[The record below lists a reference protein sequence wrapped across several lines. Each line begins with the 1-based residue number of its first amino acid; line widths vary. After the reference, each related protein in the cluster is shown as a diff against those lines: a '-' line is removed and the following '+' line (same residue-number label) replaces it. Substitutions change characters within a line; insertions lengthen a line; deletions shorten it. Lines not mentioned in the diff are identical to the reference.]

1 MNPNI
6 QPGVAIFQDGLIM
19 AETIVIQSAFLD
31 VGTIEVLRGPQ
42 GTFVGQ
48 SSTGGAVMINSASPN
63 FDGINGFFEAVAG
76 SYRDNKF
83 SGAIN
88 VPLSEKLSTRFAF
101 TRRAATATTRTSATR
116 NPVRSPAR
124 DSSRSANEKT
134 GASAGASCGSRVPR
148 LNLTARFEMN
158 STDRRG
164 SAPYK
169 PNPRTF
175 ANPLDP
181 DGVGEAQYAQAARV
195 DGTLNEPYTLAWDR
209 LDSFAAAVA
218 DRYSLDLRKTYD
230 SGMEFRSLTGF
241 QHNDYR
247 YIEDF
252 DATTANGSHALV
264 DIGPDND
271 YYSQEF
277 NLLSPD
283 DGAVTWIVGASW
295 FHRTTPVNLNF
306 RDNNCGYDAA
316 TGGQRPCPPAGAI
329 PAVLFIS
336 AETIQRHAGLF
347 GQVTW
352 RMSDALELE
361 VGARNSWDNNL
372 DRTAVTLALLGVPA
386 PCTAALAPGL
396 PSAAAYGCIPLSDAR
411 AKHKDDIPTY
421 KVGLNWTP
429 ADGQFFYVF
438 YARGYKSGGVN
449 NGLPFAEEIV
459 DDVELGWKGEALDGR
474 VRIQLGAF
482 WMDYNRMQQS
492 TFRVSTTSNSNSGS
506 ILNIGDS
513 TIQGL
518 ELSLDAALGNLGLNF
533 SAGYTDSDLGGINV
547 IDARFVDPS
556 ARVQGAVFARG
567 CAPGEAPAPGPAGCF
582 NYSGNVVSL
591 SGAANLFSPELSYN
605 FGLDYAFELSNGATL
620 RPRIGLSHADEQ
632 YSSLFQNGNYF
643 QMDEH
648 DLTHLS
654 ITLEKKSWMLQAYCN
669 NFGDELYVASV
680 GGGGNTVVYGDPRT
694 AGLRFD
700 VRSSLDNS
708 VTRQRDVTRTSD
720 GLGTKEVR
728 FLGAG
733 VGILKRPGTACFT
746 VMWRETTRLA
756 RRLVLDRAP
765 QLCSGA
771 AAMLCKCSGGVP
783 SRVCSDRRMVGPR
796 GVRLRPGSPDSRRL
810 PVGNLAESLVGTRIC
825 VSIAPSY
832 FLGSLTWKELCLQ
845 LLWLNPNCL

>member
-1 MNPNI
+1 MDLERATPNLTIAHTGGGTQSVNIRGVGNSVVNPNI

-76 SYRDNKF
+76 NYRDNKF

-101 TRRAATATTRTSATR
+101 SQE
-116 NPVRSPAR
+116 SR
-124 DSSRSANEKT
+124 DSYYTNLGDQGAGPQPGKGLVEIGEREDRSFRGSVLWQPSESFNSRPHRNERDRSARL
-134 GASAGASCGSRVPR
+134 GALQAESENLCQSVGSR
-148 LNLTARFEMN
+148 
-158 STDRRG
+158 RRG
-164 SAPYK
+164 RSTV
-169 PNPRTF
+169 R
-175 ANPLDP
+175 
-181 DGVGEAQYAQAARV
+181 EAARL

-209 LDSFAAAVA
+209 LDSFNAAVA
-218 DRYSLDLRKTYD
+218 DRYSLDLRKRLD
-230 SGMEFRSLTGF
+230 NGIEFRSLTGF

-252 DATTANGSHALV
+252 DATTANGSTGLV

-306 RDNNCGYDAA
+306 RDNNCGYDPA
-316 TGGQRPCPPAGAI
+316 TGGQRPCPQVGAV

-372 DRTAVTLALLGVPA
+372 DRTAVTLAVLGVPL
-386 PCTAALAPGL
+386 PCATTLAPGL
-396 PSAAAYGCIPLSDAR
+396 PNAAAYGCLPLSDAR

-421 KVGLNWTP
+421 KVGLNWTA

-459 DDVELGWKGEALDGR
+459 DDIELGWKGEALDGR
-474 VRIQLGAF
+474 LRMQLGAF
-482 WMDYNRMQQS
+482 RMDYNQMQQS

-513 TIQGL
+513 TIQGV

-547 IDARFVDPS
+547 IDARFLDPS
-556 ARVQGAVFARG
+556 LRVQGAVFVRG
-567 CAPGEAPAPGPAGCF
+567 CAPGEAPVPGPAGCY

-605 FGLDYAFELSNGATL
+605 FGLDYAFEFSNGATL
-620 RPRIGLSHADEQ
+620 RPRIGLSHVDEQ

-648 DLTHLS
+648 ELVHVSVTF
-654 ITLEKKSWMLQAYCN
+654 EKEAWMLQAYCN
-669 NFGDELYVASV
+669 NCGDELYVATV
-680 GGGGNTVVYGDPRT
+680 GLGLGNTVVYGDPRT
-694 AGLRFD
+694 AGLRF
-700 VRSSLDNS
+700 N
-708 VTRQRDVTRTSD
+708 
-720 GLGTKEVR
+720 VR
-728 FLGAG
+728 F
-733 VGILKRPGTACFT
+733 
-746 VMWRETTRLA
+746 
-756 RRLVLDRAP
+756 
-765 QLCSGA
+765 
-771 AAMLCKCSGGVP
+771 
-783 SRVCSDRRMVGPR
+783 
-796 GVRLRPGSPDSRRL
+796 
-810 PVGNLAESLVGTRIC
+810 
-825 VSIAPSY
+825 
-832 FLGSLTWKELCLQ
+832 
-845 LLWLNPNCL
+845 

>member
-1 MNPNI
+1 MRFALNVFQVFAASSAVIALSPLTAAAQAQLEEIIVTAERREATELTSALSLEVFSGSDLAENRLETVMDLERATPNLTIAHTGGGTQSVNIRGVGNSVVNPNI

-63 FDGINGFFEAVAG
+63 FDGINGFFEAVVG
-76 SYRDNKF
+76 NYRDNKI

-101 TRRAATATTRTSATR
+101 SQE
-116 NPVRSPAR
+116 SR
-124 DSSRSANEKT
+124 DSYYTNLGDQGAGPLPGKGLVEIGEREDRSFR
-134 GASAGASCGSRVPR
+134 GSVLWQPNDS
-148 LNLTARFEMN
+148 LNLTARIEMN

-195 DGTLNEPYTLAWDR
+195 DGTLNEPFTLAWDR
-209 LDSFAAAVA
+209 LDSFNAAVA
-218 DRYSLDLRKTYD
+218 DRYSVDLRKTYD
-230 SGMEFRSLTGF
+230 SGIEFRSLTGF

-352 RMSDALELE
+352 RMSDAFELE
-361 VGARNSWDNNL
+361 VGVRNSWDNNI

-386 PCTAALAPGL
+386 PCAPSLRPGL
-396 PSAAAYGCIPLSDAR
+396 PNPAAYGCVPLSDAR

-459 DDVELGWKGEALDGR
+459 DDIELGWKGEALDGR
-474 VRIQLGAF
+474 LRVQLGAF
-482 WMDYNRMQQS
+482 RMDYNQMQQS

-582 NYSGNVVSL
+582 NYSGNVISL

-605 FGLDYAFELSNGATL
+605 LGLDYAFELSNGATL
-620 RPRIGLSHADEQ
+620 RPRIGLSHIDEQ
-632 YSSLFQNGNYF
+632 YSSLFQDGNYF
-643 QMDEH
+643 QLEEH
-648 DLTHLS
+648 DLTHVS
-654 ITLEKKSWMLQAYCN
+654 ITLEKEAWMLQAYCN
-669 NFGDELYVASV
+669 NCGDELYVATV
-680 GGGGNTVVYGDPRT
+680 GLGLGNTVVYGDPRT
-694 AGLRFD
+694 AGLRF
-700 VRSSLDNS
+700 N
-708 VTRQRDVTRTSD
+708 
-720 GLGTKEVR
+720 VR
-728 FLGAG
+728 F
-733 VGILKRPGTACFT
+733 
-746 VMWRETTRLA
+746 
-756 RRLVLDRAP
+756 
-765 QLCSGA
+765 
-771 AAMLCKCSGGVP
+771 
-783 SRVCSDRRMVGPR
+783 
-796 GVRLRPGSPDSRRL
+796 
-810 PVGNLAESLVGTRIC
+810 
-825 VSIAPSY
+825 
-832 FLGSLTWKELCLQ
+832 
-845 LLWLNPNCL
+845 

>member
-1 MNPNI
+1 MRFAPIYFFVFAASSAVIALSPLPAAAQGQLEEIVVTAERREATELTSALSLEVFSGSDLAENRLETVMDLERATPNLTIAHTGGGTQSVNIRGVGNSVVNPNI

-76 SYRDNKF
+76 NYRDNKF

-101 TRRAATATTRTSATR
+101 SQE
-116 NPVRSPAR
+116 SR
-124 DSSRSANEKT
+124 DSYYTNLGDQGSGPQPGEGLVEIGEREDRSFR
-134 GASAGASCGSRVPR
+134 GSVLWRPSESF
-148 LNLTARFEMN
+148 NLTARIEMN

-181 DGVGEAQYAQAARV
+181 DGVGEAQYAQAARL
-195 DGTLNEPYTLAWDR
+195 DGTLDEPYTLAWDR
-209 LDSFAAAVA
+209 LDSFNAAVA

-230 SGMEFRSLTGF
+230 SGIEFRSLTGF

-252 DATTANGSHALV
+252 DATTTNGSHALV

-372 DRTAVTLALLGVPA
+372 DRTAVTLAVLGVPA
-386 PCTAALAPGL
+386 PCTTTLTPGL
-396 PSAAAYGCIPLSDAR
+396 PSGASYGCVPLSDAR

-459 DDVELGWKGEALDGR
+459 DDIELGWKGEALDGR
-474 VRIQLGAF
+474 LRVQLGAF
-482 WMDYNRMQQS
+482 RMDYNQMQQS

-513 TIQGL
+513 TIQGV

-591 SGAANLFSPELSYN
+591 SGAANLFSPKLSYN
-605 FGLDYAFELSNGATL
+605 LGLDYAFALSNGATL
-620 RPRIGLSHADEQ
+620 RPRIGLSHVDEQ

-648 DLTHLS
+648 DLTHVS
-654 ITLEKKSWMLQAYCN
+654 ITLEKESWMLQAYCN
-669 NFGDELYVASV
+669 NCGDKVYVATV
-680 GGGGNTVVYGDPRT
+680 ALGLGNNVVYGDPKT
-694 AGLRFD
+694 AGLRF
-700 VRSSLDNS
+700 N
-708 VTRQRDVTRTSD
+708 
-720 GLGTKEVR
+720 VR
-728 FLGAG
+728 F
-733 VGILKRPGTACFT
+733 
-746 VMWRETTRLA
+746 
-756 RRLVLDRAP
+756 
-765 QLCSGA
+765 
-771 AAMLCKCSGGVP
+771 
-783 SRVCSDRRMVGPR
+783 
-796 GVRLRPGSPDSRRL
+796 
-810 PVGNLAESLVGTRIC
+810 
-825 VSIAPSY
+825 
-832 FLGSLTWKELCLQ
+832 
-845 LLWLNPNCL
+845 

>member
-1 MNPNI
+1 MRFALNVFQVFAASSAVIALSPLTAAAQAQLEEIIVTAERREATELTSALSLEVFSGSDLAENRLETVMDLERATPNLTIAHTGGGTQSVNIRGVGNSVVNPNI

-63 FDGINGFFEAVAG
+63 FDGINGFFEAVVG
-76 SYRDNKF
+76 NYRDNKI

-101 TRRAATATTRTSATR
+101 SQE
-116 NPVRSPAR
+116 SR
-124 DSSRSANEKT
+124 DSYYTNLGDQGAGPLPGKGLVEIGEREDRSFR
-134 GASAGASCGSRVPR
+134 GSVLWQPNDS
-148 LNLTARFEMN
+148 LNLTARIEMN

-195 DGTLNEPYTLAWDR
+195 DGTLNEPFTLAWDR
-209 LDSFAAAVA
+209 LDSFNAAVA
-218 DRYSLDLRKTYD
+218 DRYSVDLRKTYD
-230 SGMEFRSLTGF
+230 SGIEFRSLTGF

-283 DGAVTWIVGASW
+283 DGALTWIVGASW

-352 RMSDALELE
+352 RMSDAFELE
-361 VGARNSWDNNL
+361 VGVRNSWDNNI

-386 PCTAALAPGL
+386 PCAPSLRPGL
-396 PSAAAYGCIPLSDAR
+396 PNPAAYGCVPLSDAR

-459 DDVELGWKGEALDGR
+459 DDIELGWKGEALDGR
-474 VRIQLGAF
+474 LRVQLGAF
-482 WMDYNRMQQS
+482 RMDYNQMQQS

-582 NYSGNVVSL
+582 NYSGNVISL

-605 FGLDYAFELSNGATL
+605 LGLDYAFELSNGATL
-620 RPRIGLSHADEQ
+620 RPRIGLSHIDEQ
-632 YSSLFQNGNYF
+632 YSSLFQDGNYF
-643 QMDEH
+643 QLEEH
-648 DLTHLS
+648 DLTHVS
-654 ITLEKKSWMLQAYCN
+654 ITLEKEAWMLQAYCN
-669 NFGDELYVASV
+669 NCGDELYVATV
-680 GGGGNTVVYGDPRT
+680 GLGLGNTVVYGDPRT
-694 AGLRFD
+694 AGLRF
-700 VRSSLDNS
+700 N
-708 VTRQRDVTRTSD
+708 
-720 GLGTKEVR
+720 VR
-728 FLGAG
+728 F
-733 VGILKRPGTACFT
+733 
-746 VMWRETTRLA
+746 
-756 RRLVLDRAP
+756 
-765 QLCSGA
+765 
-771 AAMLCKCSGGVP
+771 
-783 SRVCSDRRMVGPR
+783 
-796 GVRLRPGSPDSRRL
+796 
-810 PVGNLAESLVGTRIC
+810 
-825 VSIAPSY
+825 
-832 FLGSLTWKELCLQ
+832 
-845 LLWLNPNCL
+845 

>member
-1 MNPNI
+1 MRFALNVFQVFAASSAVIALSPLTAAAQAQFEEIIVTAERREATELTSALSLEVFSGSDLAENRLETVMDLERATPNLTIAHTGGGTQSVNIRGVGNSVVNPNI

-63 FDGINGFFEAVAG
+63 FDGINGFFEAVVG
-76 SYRDNKF
+76 NYRDNKI

-101 TRRAATATTRTSATR
+101 SQE
-116 NPVRSPAR
+116 SR
-124 DSSRSANEKT
+124 DSYYTNLGDQGAGPLPGKGLVEIGEREDRSFR
-134 GASAGASCGSRVPR
+134 GSVLWQPNDS
-148 LNLTARFEMN
+148 LNLTARIEMN

-195 DGTLNEPYTLAWDR
+195 DGTLNEPFTLAWDR
-209 LDSFAAAVA
+209 LDSFNAAVA
-218 DRYSLDLRKTYD
+218 DRYSVDLRKTYD
-230 SGMEFRSLTGF
+230 SGIEFRSLTGF

-283 DGAVTWIVGASW
+283 DGALTWIVGASW

-352 RMSDALELE
+352 RMSDAFELE
-361 VGARNSWDNNL
+361 VGVRNSWDNNI

-386 PCTAALAPGL
+386 PCAPSLRPGL
-396 PSAAAYGCIPLSDAR
+396 PNPAAYGCVPLSDAR

-459 DDVELGWKGEALDGR
+459 DDIELGWKGEALDGR
-474 VRIQLGAF
+474 LRVQLGAF
-482 WMDYNRMQQS
+482 RMDYNQMQQS

-582 NYSGNVVSL
+582 NYSGNVISL

-605 FGLDYAFELSNGATL
+605 LGLDYAFELSNGATL
-620 RPRIGLSHADEQ
+620 RPRIGLSHIDEQ
-632 YSSLFQNGNYF
+632 YSSLFQDGNYF
-643 QMDEH
+643 QLEEH
-648 DLTHLS
+648 DLTHVS
-654 ITLEKKSWMLQAYCN
+654 ITLEKEAWMLQAYCN
-669 NFGDELYVASV
+669 NCGDELYVATV
-680 GGGGNTVVYGDPRT
+680 GLGLGNTVVYGDPRT
-694 AGLRFD
+694 AGLRF
-700 VRSSLDNS
+700 N
-708 VTRQRDVTRTSD
+708 
-720 GLGTKEVR
+720 VR
-728 FLGAG
+728 F
-733 VGILKRPGTACFT
+733 
-746 VMWRETTRLA
+746 
-756 RRLVLDRAP
+756 
-765 QLCSGA
+765 
-771 AAMLCKCSGGVP
+771 
-783 SRVCSDRRMVGPR
+783 
-796 GVRLRPGSPDSRRL
+796 
-810 PVGNLAESLVGTRIC
+810 
-825 VSIAPSY
+825 
-832 FLGSLTWKELCLQ
+832 
-845 LLWLNPNCL
+845 